1 MTLSASL
8 FFDLDPFAHRALFA
22 DGENVWEALRRLPDY
37 LAKCFENDWPLQ
49 GVTGLVTEPLVILGG
64 ALVLDGAV
72 SLAVTGKKNQLVVEV
87 DGKAHKD
94 AAVIMPGAY
103 LFDDRVIIGPGT
115 VVEPGALIK
124 GPCVIGA
131 HTEVRQGAY
140 IRGDV
145 VVGDR
150 CVVGH
155 TTELKSAI
163 LLDDAKAGHFA
174 YIGDSILGNNV
185 NLGAGTK
192 CANLK
197 MVGGNVTVRSAGE
210 RIDTGLRKIGAILG
224 DHTETGCNS
233 VTSPGTLMGKKSGVY
248 PCVNVP
254 SGYYADGTVVASTA
268 EALAIRRGQRP

>member
-1 MTLSASL
+1 MTLAASL
-8 FFDLDPFAHRALFA
+8 FFDLDSFAHRALFH
-22 DGENVWEALRRLPDY
+22 DGENVWEALRRLPEY
-37 LAKCFENDWPLQ
+37 LAGQFEKDWPLQ
-49 GVTGLVTEPLVILGG
+49 GVTGLVTEPLVILDGV
-64 ALVLDGAV
+64 LVLDGAV

-94 AAVIMPGAY
+94 AAVVMPGAF
-103 LFDDRVIIGPGT
+103 LFDDRVLIGPGT

-145 VVGDR
+145 LVGDR

-155 TTELKSAI
+155 TTEIKSAI

-197 MVGGNVTVRSAGE
+197 MVGGNVTVRSGVE
-210 RIDTGLRKIGAILG
+210 KLDTGLRKIGAILG

-254 SGYYADGTVVASTA
+254 SGYYADGTVVASTS
-268 EALAIRRGQRP
+268 EALAIRRGQRS